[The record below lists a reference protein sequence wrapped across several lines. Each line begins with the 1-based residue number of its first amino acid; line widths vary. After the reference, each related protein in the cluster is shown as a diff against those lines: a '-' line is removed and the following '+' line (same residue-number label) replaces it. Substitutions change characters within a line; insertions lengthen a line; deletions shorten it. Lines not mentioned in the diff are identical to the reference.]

1 MLKLPVGSKGHIS
14 KSSHIKKVLVNIF
27 VFVHTFKKKK
37 KLKLSMQPR
46 IFLLPLTWKDNN

>member
-37 KLKLSMQPR
+37 KIKTINAATNISFTVNMER
-46 IFLLPLTWKDNN
+46 